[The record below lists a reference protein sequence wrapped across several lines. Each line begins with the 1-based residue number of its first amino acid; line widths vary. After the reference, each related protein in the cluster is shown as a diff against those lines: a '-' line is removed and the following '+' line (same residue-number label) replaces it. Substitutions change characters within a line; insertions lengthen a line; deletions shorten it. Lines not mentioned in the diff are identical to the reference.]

1 MLALGR
7 GRGLGLWTPGF
18 RAGLGWELV
27 GPGDREAIG
36 HTEDLSGTF

>member
-1 MLALGR
+1 MLAL
-7 GRGLGLWTPGF
+7 GRGLGLWTPDV